1 MENAQPIGS
10 EVLDSIEAH
19 RALCEEI
26 YDFLLEENRIY
37 RRSGR
42 PLEDGL
48 IERKRLLLSAL
59 TGSLDRLRRVG
70 RNGGVAKSSFLKAA
84 SAKTQRILLKAMLL
98 DKENE
103 QLLLKHALSSSSG
116 QLRITAKPTEKQVR
130 RKYQG
135 QE

>member
-1 MENAQPIGS
+1 MENAQPIKS
-10 EVLDSIEAH
+10 EVLDAIEAH
-19 RALCEEI
+19 RALCEEV

-70 RNGGVAKSSFLKAA
+70 RAGGVAKSSFLKDA

-116 QLRITAKPTEKQVR
+116 QLKIAAKPTEREVR